1 MRIPFPFLM
10 IALMLCT
17 LSAAVL
23 SGLTGAVQISLS
35 DAINAFIQSS
45 SNSSASYSKNV
56 PGEYALST
64 LVLFELRIPR
74 IALALMVG
82 CILAQCGAVLQGLFR
97 NPLAD
102 PGIIGVSSGAAVGAI
117 IAIVLLP
124 EAWKVW
130 SVPTLAFAAG
140 LSATLLVYTLARS
153 ARGTSVVIL
162 LLAGV
167 AVSAFSGAA
176 IGLLTYFADDN
187 SLRELSVWQ
196 MGSLSKAKPEQL
208 PLVFVCCITLIIL
221 FQRHV
226 NALNALLLGEPE
238 ARHMGIDVERFKR
251 NAIVLVAIG
260 VGICVAYTGII
271 GFIGLVVPHVVR
283 MLCGPNHRYLLPVS
297 AVMGGLLLV
306 LSDLLA
312 RTLVTPSELPIG
324 LITALIGAPFFV
336 SLLLHERKRWAL

>member
-1 MRIPFPFLM
+1 MRIPFQLLM
-10 IALMLCT
+10 IT
-17 LSAAVL
+17 LLLSTLAASVL
-23 SGLTGAVQISLS
+23 SGLTGAVQISLG
-35 DAINAFIQSS
+35 DAIESIMQSITS
-45 SNSSASYSKNV
+45 ATAGQAANVNSETS
-56 PGEYALST
+56 LST

-124 EAWKVW
+124 ANWKAW
-130 SVPTLAFAAG
+130 SVPVCAFAAG

-196 MGSLSKAKPEQL
+196 MGSLSKAKTEQL
-208 PLVFVCCITLIIL
+208 PLVFVCCLALIIL
-221 FQRHV
+221 FQKHI
-226 NALNALLLGEPE
+226 NALNALLLGESE

-251 NAIVLVAIG
+251 NTIVLVAIG

-283 MLCGPNHRYLLPVS
+283 MLCGPNHRFLLPIS
-297 AVMGGLLLV
+297 AVMGGLLLI

-312 RTLVTPSELPIG
+312 RTLIAPSELPIG

-336 SLLLHERKRWAL
+336 SLLLRERKRWAL